1 MAENNVS
8 LKTINDLL
16 EYNFFIPSYQRGYR
30 WTERQVKDLLDD
42 IWEFIDKSNK
52 KDEEWYCL
60 QPIVSTNDEN
70 TKKIN
75 NLTGDW
81 QVVIDGQQRLTTIFL
96 ILKHLERFVESEKKN
111 FEIQYETRKDSK
123 SYLYEI
129 ENKSESDS
137 EKNVD
142 FYHIYNAFKTVKT
155 WFQTKVEEGH
165 NSISSKFI
173 SPFLEKVKVI
183 WYETSKDED
192 AIDIFTRINSG
203 KIPLTNAELIKAL
216 FLNSSN
222 FPKADPE
229 KLRLKQ
235 LEIASEWDR
244 IEYALQD
251 DSFWYFINKNEN
263 KLPTRIE
270 FIFNLMY
277 EVAKANDIEE
287 RRKEHPTIEERFGND
302 EYSTFRFF
310 SEKFKTKSEEDI
322 NDIWQ
327 EVKKCFQTLEE
338 WYNDREL
345 YHKVGYLIT
354 IGVNIKGIL
363 IEKEGETKTGF
374 IELINKKIEEE
385 IKDIDL
391 EQLKY
396 GDNRVRKLLL
406 LHNVQTM
413 LNNKNET
420 SRFPFY
426 RYKIERWDVEHIHA
440 IASNVKVKEEDQ
452 AKWLKNNFIKT
463 DEPQKKN
470 NFDKMCIQ
478 IEKIINSGKSTTKEN
493 FSKII
498 DFVLG
503 KEDNSLQNLCL
514 LDSSTNRSYKNDS
527 FKEKRRKIIERELE
541 GTFIPI
547 CTKNVFMKYYTNDVK
562 SIEIWN
568 EDDRNSY
575 FNNIEEVTK
584 KYLPQTE

>member
-235 LEIASEWDR
+235 LEIATEWDR

-263 KLPTRIE
+263 NLATRIE
-270 FIFNLMY
+270 FVFDLMY
-277 EVAKANDIEE
+277 EVETENSVEE
-287 RRKEHPTIEERFGND
+287 KFGND
-302 EYSTFRFF
+302 EYTTFRFF
-310 SEKFKTKSEEDI
+310 NEKFKTKSEKDI
-322 NDIWQ
+322 NDNWQ

-345 YHKVGYLIT
+345 YHKVGNLIT
-354 IGVNIKGIL
+354 IGVNIKDIL
-363 IEKEGETKTGF
+363 IKKEGETKTGF

-547 CTKNVFMKYYTNDVK
+547 SKNV
-562 SIEIWN
+562 
-568 EDDRNSY
+568 
-575 FNNIEEVTK
+575 
-584 KYLPQTE
+584 

>member
-354 IGVNIKGIL
+354 IGVNIKDIL
-363 IEKEGETKTGF
+363 IKKEGETKTGF

>member
-235 LEIASEWDR
+235 LEIATEWDR

-263 KLPTRIE
+263 NLATRIE
-270 FIFNLMY
+270 FVFDLMY
-277 EVAKANDIEE
+277 EVETENSVEE
-287 RRKEHPTIEERFGND
+287 KFGND
-302 EYSTFRFF
+302 EYTTFRFF
-310 SEKFKTKSEEDI
+310 NEKFKTKSEKDI
-322 NDIWQ
+322 NYNWQ

-354 IGVNIKGIL
+354 IGVNIKDIL
-363 IEKEGETKTGF
+363 IKKEGETKTGF

>member
-235 LEIASEWDR
+235 LEIATEWDR

-263 KLPTRIE
+263 NLATRIE
-270 FIFNLMY
+270 FVFDLMY
-277 EVAKANDIEE
+277 EVETENSVEE
-287 RRKEHPTIEERFGND
+287 KFCND
-302 EYSTFRFF
+302 EYTTFRFF
-310 SEKFKTKSEEDI
+310 NEKFKTKSEKDI
-322 NDIWQ
+322 NDNWQ

-354 IGVNIKGIL
+354 IGVNIKDIL
-363 IEKEGETKTGF
+363 IKKEGETKTGF

>member
-235 LEIASEWDR
+235 LEIATEWDR

-263 KLPTRIE
+263 NLATRIE
-270 FIFNLMY
+270 FVFDLMY
-277 EVAKANDIEE
+277 EVETENSVEE
-287 RRKEHPTIEERFGND
+287 KFGND
-302 EYSTFRFF
+302 EYTTFSFF
-310 SEKFKTKSEEDI
+310 NEKFKTKSEKDI
-322 NDIWQ
+322 NDNWQ

-354 IGVNIKGIL
+354 IGVNIKDIL
-363 IEKEGETKTGF
+363 IKKEGETKTGF